1 MTHFASPGVPLD
13 ASEQLYVTTETVHI
27 ISVIETVCQFDLRS
41 PDISEEVFRKKAK
54 DVYLNTAHWL
64 RIWARMHEP
73 GVSATPGLKSSYAG
87 LACKV
92 GMHDTVVTLLL
103 A

>member
-1 MTHFASPGVPLD
+1 MAMGECSAYSRLKG
-13 ASEQLYVTTETVHI
+13 Q
-27 ISVIETVCQFDLRS
+27 VCSLAY
-41 PDISEEVFRKKAK
+41 ELAA
-54 DVYLNTAHWL
+54 T
-64 RIWARMHEP
+64 WARMHEP